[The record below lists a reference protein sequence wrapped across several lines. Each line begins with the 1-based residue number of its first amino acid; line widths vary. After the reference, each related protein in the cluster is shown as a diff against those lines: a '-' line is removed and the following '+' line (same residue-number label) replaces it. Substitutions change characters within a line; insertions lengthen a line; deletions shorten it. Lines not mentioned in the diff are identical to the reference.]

1 MVGSSTIKL
10 EYIKPQNEEEKKE
23 IKEKNDIK
31 ETNKEKENIDEKNN
45 VNIKEVSDEKT
56 KNEIK

>member
-10 EYIKPQNEEEKKE
+10 EYIKPSNEEEKKE
-23 IKEKNDIK
+23 INEIK
-31 ETNKEKENIDEKNN
+31 ETNKEKENVDWKNN
-45 VNIKEVSDEKT
+45 MNIKEVSGEKN